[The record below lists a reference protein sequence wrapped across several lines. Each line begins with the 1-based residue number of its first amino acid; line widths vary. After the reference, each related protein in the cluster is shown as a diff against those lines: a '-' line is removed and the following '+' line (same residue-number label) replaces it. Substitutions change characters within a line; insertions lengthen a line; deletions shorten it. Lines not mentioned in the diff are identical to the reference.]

1 MSKTAEELRAEL
13 ALLEQSDS
21 VEGEIFDGQGGIH
34 LTIRGEDFECRKVS
48 VSWQMMQ
55 FAKAQRAANIT
66 IPSGL
71 PEDSPKRKELEERR
85 SAAGMK
91 MMSLL
96 LDTTMILLKPHER
109 ERFEEY
115 MDTISEDG
123 LEQGELEQAIGAVIA
138 AAGGE
143 KGKAE
148 RTTVAQSSASSQT
161 TSENVRVVS
170 FNQDGD
176 TGQPVELM
184 S

>member
-1 MSKTAEELRAEL
+1 MGNRAEELKAEL
-13 ALLEQSDS
+13 ALLESKPA
-21 VEGEIFDGQGGIH
+21 VEGEVYDGQGGIF

-55 FAKAQRAANIT
+55 FAKCQRQANVP

-71 PEDSPKRKELEERR
+71 PEESPKRKELEEQR

-96 LDTTMILLKPHER
+96 LDTMMILLKPHER
-109 ERFEEY
+109 DRFEAY
-115 MDTISEDG
+115 MDQVSEDG
-123 LEQGELEQAIGAVIA
+123 LEQGELENAIGAVIA

-143 KGKAE
+143 QGKAE
-148 RTTVAQSSASSQT
+148 RTTSQQSSASSET

-170 FNQDGD
+170 FRQGSEK
-176 TGQPVELM
+176 TAQA
-184 S
+184 